1 LQRSMSTIM
10 FHFFAITLLTITA
23 PVLCFLV
30 DMWHTPIRLFRF
42 LCNSTVL
49 YAALSPLSML
59 CVSAYMITRK
69 ARFLVTGDAE
79 KPAAARSSRGTLKQ
93 RLWKFLCET
102 HPDHPGVALFEIT
115 SAAVFMY
122 AALVGFQ
129 VSFFGIALAFFLLP
143 VMHYLRWENP
153 LLRVMRILPL
163 TLVMTGLTLGGFSLF
178 GIAPMMFGFGFHF

>member
-1 LQRSMSTIM
+1 M
-10 FHFFAITLLTITA
+10 A
-23 PVLCFLV
+23 PVLCFIV
-30 DMWHTPIRLFRF
+30 DMWHTPLRLFRF

-59 CVSAYMITRK
+59 CVSAYLITGK

-79 KPAAARSSRGTLKQ
+79 KSSSGGKSEGSLKQ
-93 RLWKFLCET
+93 RMWKFLCET
-102 HPDHPGVALFEIT
+102 HPDHPGVALFEMA
-115 SAAVFMY
+115 SAAIFMY

-143 VMHYLRWENP
+143 LMHYLRWQNP
-153 LLRVMRILPL
+153 VLSVMRILPL
-163 TLVMTGLTLGGFSLF
+163 TLVLAGLTLGGFSLF